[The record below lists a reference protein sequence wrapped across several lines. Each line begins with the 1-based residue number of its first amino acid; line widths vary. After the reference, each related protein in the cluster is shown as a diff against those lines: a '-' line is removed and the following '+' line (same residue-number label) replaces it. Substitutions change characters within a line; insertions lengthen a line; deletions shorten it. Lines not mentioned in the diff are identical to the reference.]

1 MRAYAAEH
9 GWTTPGR
16 QAAEFEKYH
25 QHALQTGR
33 LLKDWVA
40 GWRSWVL
47 KGTEFSNP
55 HSRTAPVAV
64 SAASSAPIDWNP
76 RVAKFKSNGLWPLPW
91 GPQPGSAGCKAPP
104 DVLTR
109 HGYGP
114 SSGRGFAQKPIT
126 SANRLSVVSQ
136 RSPELIDREPVD
148 APTCRFGA

>member
-1 MRAYAAEH
+1 MRAFAAER
-9 GWTTPGR
+9 GWHQPR
-16 QAAEFEKYH
+16 QDREFEKYH

-40 GWRSWVL
+40 GWHSWVL
-47 KGTEFSNP
+47 KGTEFDNA
-55 HSRTAPVAV
+55 HSRIAPVPV
-64 SAASSAPIDWNP
+64 STASSAPIDWSS
-76 RVAKFKSNGLWPLPW
+76 RVAKFKSNGLWPPPW

-104 DVLTR
+104 DVLAR

-114 SSGRGFAQKPIT
+114 SSGRGFAQNEPIT

-136 RSPELIDREPVD
+136 RSPELIDREPMD